1 MKRYLIYISAIVVLV
16 MTFTSCQKSFLA
28 EKLYSSY
35 APETLSDSLGLE
47 SSLSGL
53 YHDFSFWYTYS
64 GHQGWLSVWQA
75 GTDIA
80 YPVQPEGY
88 EIPYTN
94 YSLLISTDGAVQ
106 HAWAWAY
113 KLVSDANSIIQTIHS
128 NTAEKAMSQSG
139 RDEDEAEARFFRG
152 YAYEMLATFF
162 GPVPL
167 ITQPVSGP
175 RTNFTR
181 TSLDS
186 VNNQIISDLSFAAQ
200 YLPDVNDVKSNANGK
215 MYERVNKAAAQQELA
230 VAYLRTGDPSDALKQ
245 TQAIISSN
253 DFKLIT
259 HRYGVDI
266 NKPGDFYHDMFI
278 YGNERRGQ
286 GNTEAIWVL
295 EQENPSTVNGG
306 ISDACQERRVWQA
319 SVHSMPGFIIS
330 DSTGGRGIGR
340 LRLNNWVLY
349 GLYQNGDVRN
359 SAYNIKR
366 HYYFNNPSY
375 SKYGQ
380 MIQPGDGGSAKQDT
394 LFKICPETTKWFAF
408 DPNDL
413 FGYATIKDIIV
424 MRLGETYLLQAEAQ
438 VDLNDYAGAAAS
450 INVLRQRA
458 FANYPAQGMV
468 TTADIQSSGNHGLD
482 FILDERARELVGE
495 ENRREALM
503 RMGLLYE
510 RVESHIAPS
519 EEASAG
525 LLPYPVEGLTTDK
538 AKYLPIPQ
546 SEIDLNKDAM
556 LQQNPGY

>member
-1 MKRYLIYISAIVVLV
+1 MKKYFIYGAAVILAII
-16 MTFTSCQKSFLA
+16 TFTSCQKSFLA

-35 APETLSDSLGLE
+35 APQTLSDSLGLE

-53 YHDFSFWYTYS
+53 YYDFSLWYTYS

-94 YSLLISTDGAVQ
+94 YSLLISTDGAAQ

-113 KLVSDANSIIQTIHS
+113 KLISDANSIIQTLHS
-128 NTAEKAMSQSG
+128 SATQQAMSQNG
-139 RDEDEAEARFFRG
+139 RNEDEAEARFFRG
-152 YAYEMLATFF
+152 YAYEKLATFF

-175 RTNFTR
+175 KTNFTR
-181 TSLDS
+181 APLDS

-230 VAYLRTGDPSDALKQ
+230 IAYLRSGDPADALKQ
-245 TQAIISSN
+245 TQAIIGSN
-253 DFKLIT
+253 DFSLIT

-278 YGNERRGQ
+278 YGNERRSQ

-295 EQENPSTVNGG
+295 EQENPNTVIGG
-306 ISDACQERRVWQA
+306 ISGSGQQRRVWGAAYYQ
-319 SVHSMPGFIIS
+319 MPGTIIC
-330 DSTGGRGIGR
+330 DSMGGRGIGR
-340 LRLNNWVLY
+340 MRLDNWVLY
-349 GLYQNGDVRN
+349 DLYQDGDIRN
-359 SAYNIKR
+359 SEYNIKR
-366 HYYFNNPSY
+366 HYYFNKPSY

-380 MIQPGDGGSAKQDT
+380 EIMPGDGGSVKNDT
-394 LFKICPETTKWFAF
+394 LWKICPETTKWFCF
-408 DPNDL
+408 DPNDP

-424 MRLGETYLLQAEAQ
+424 MRLGGTYLLQAEAQ
-438 VDLNDYAGAAAS
+438 VDLGDYAGAAAS

-458 FANYPAQGMV
+458 FADYPAQGMV
-468 TTADIQSSGNHGLD
+468 TANEIQSSGNHGLD

-495 ENRREALM
+495 ENRRETLM

-525 LLPYPVEGLTTDK
+525 ILPYPVQGLTEEK

-546 SEIDLNKDAM
+546 SEIDLNKDAT
-556 LQQNPGY
+556 LTQNSGY